1 MAAVKL
7 TCPLEVTEV
16 VIAKLLVAEEI
27 AVAELLSQYE
37 EMAVAELLVDQEEW
51 QVHGPQV
58 MTLMFDLTV
67 CAAFMGISAHPR
79 KFHVGSTI

>member
-27 AVAELLSQYE
+27 AVAEL
-37 EMAVAELLVDQEEW
+37 
-51 QVHGPQV
+51 
-58 MTLMFDLTV
+58 
-67 CAAFMGISAHPR
+67 
-79 KFHVGSTI
+79 